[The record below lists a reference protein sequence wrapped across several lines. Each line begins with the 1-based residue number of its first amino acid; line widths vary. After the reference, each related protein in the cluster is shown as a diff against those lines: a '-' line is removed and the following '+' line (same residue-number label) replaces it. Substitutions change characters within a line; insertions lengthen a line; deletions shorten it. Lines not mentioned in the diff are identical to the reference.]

1 MLKQLTEMLITL
13 IKVITNFEPD
23 NLVLLLTATL
33 HYLSKAQRKLLK
45 AVYLPIS
52 NNYS

>member
-13 IKVITNFEPD
+13 IKVITSFEPD
-23 NLVLLLTATL
+23 NLVLLLTAKL
-33 HYLSKAQRKLLK
+33 HQLSKAQRKLLK